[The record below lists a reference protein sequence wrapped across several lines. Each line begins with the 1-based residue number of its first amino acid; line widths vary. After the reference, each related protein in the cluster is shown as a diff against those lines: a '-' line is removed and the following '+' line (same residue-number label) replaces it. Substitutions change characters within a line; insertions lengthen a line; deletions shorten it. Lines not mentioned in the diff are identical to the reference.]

1 MNKFIVAVFVSVI
14 AGALADY
21 GAPPPPKY
29 EAPKGG
35 YESSGGYGAPAKGG
49 YESSGGY
56 AAPAKYE
63 APKGY
68 AAPPKYEAPKG
79 YAAPAPKGGYGG
91 GGGYAPVV
99 HTYAAKAPSVKCGA
113 SLLVGCAPSISK
125 VPCIPSKGGY
135 GGGSKGG
142 YGGGKGGYRAHME
155 HEEEAD
161 EFEE

>member
-1 MNKFIVAVFVSVI
+1 MNKFIVVVAVFVSII

-21 GAPPPPKY
+21 GAPPPSKY

-35 YESSGGYGAPAKGG
+35 YESSGGYGAPA
-49 YESSGGY
+49 
-56 AAPAKYE
+56 
-63 APKGY
+63 
-68 AAPPKYEAPKG
+68 KYEAPKG

-99 HTYAAKAPSVKCGA
+99 HTYAAKAPSAKCGA
-113 SLLVGCAPSISK
+113 SLLVGCAPSVAK

-142 YGGGKGGYRAHME
+142 YGGGKGGYRSHMD
-155 HEEEAD
+155 HEEAMD

>member
-1 MNKFIVAVFVSVI
+1 MNTFIVAVFVSVI

-35 YESSGGYGAPAKGG
+35 YESSGGYGAPA
-49 YESSGGY
+49 SGGY
-56 AAPAKYE
+56 GAPA
-63 APKGY
+63 
-68 AAPPKYEAPKG
+68 KYEAPKG

-99 HTYAAKAPSVKCGA
+99 HTYAAKAPSAKCGA
-113 SLLVGCAPSISK
+113 SLLVGCAPSVAK

-135 GGGSKGG
+135 GGGSQGG
-142 YGGGKGGYRAHME
+142 YGGKGGYRSNMD
-155 HEEEAD
+155 HEEAMD